1 MTYKAYVITASDILP
16 HPNADNLNLLR
27 YNGVQFVVS
36 KNLTPGTTV
45 VLFPE
50 DGQLS
55 HEFCCENNLYRDAS
69 LNKVVL
75 KKGFFDENRRVRAQP
90 FRGQKS
96 YGFVAD
102 LSMFEYLGKL
112 SLSVGDEFDSLNG
125 KKVCEKYYT
134 PETLR
139 RMNSVQGKKQKNI
152 EYTLKEHYETEK
164 YSYNPPVVP
173 EPSLLVVTEKVHG
186 TSQRTGN
193 VKVIRRMTGFLK
205 FLYGLFGKSE
215 QVSYELVT
223 GTRRTIVNGRADVTT
238 EGQQD
243 YYRWEI
249 HNKIAPL
256 LHSGESIYYEIVGY
270 DSNGGTIMEKQTL
283 SKIQDKSK
291 LNPTWRNPMIYSYGL
306 PEGERDI
313 YVYRITRTSEDGTET
328 ELPWFQVE
336 QRSRE
341 LGLKTVPILHKGLV
355 NSFDDVDKVVKSL
368 VTDSSSTLD
377 ERHLMEGICIRIESS
392 QGISVLKEKNYLFG
406 VLEGYLKENKD
417 YVDVEESS

>member
-1 MTYKAYVITASDILP
+1 MLLYVIVANDISP

-55 HEFCCENNLYRDAS
+55 HEFCRENNLYRDAS
-69 LNKVVL
+69 LNRDAL

-112 SLSVGDEFDSLNG
+112 SLSVGDEFDSING

-164 YSYNPPVVP
+164 YSYNPPVVS
-173 EPSLLVVTEKVHG
+173 EPSLLIVTEKVHG

-193 VKVIRRMTGFLK
+193 VKVIRRTTGFLK

-243 YYRWEI
+243 YYRWKI

-270 DSNGGTIMEKQTL
+270 DSNGGTIMEKQML

-291 LNPTWRNPMIYSYGL
+291 VSPTWRNPMIYSYGL

-313 YVYRITRTSEDGTET
+313 YVYRVTRTGEDGTET
-328 ELPWFQVE
+328 ELP
-336 QRSRE
+336 
-341 LGLKTVPILHKGLV
+341 
-355 NSFDDVDKVVKSL
+355 
-368 VTDSSSTLD
+368 
-377 ERHLMEGICIRIESS
+377 
-392 QGISVLKEKNYLFG
+392 
-406 VLEGYLKENKD
+406 
-417 YVDVEESS
+417 